1 LSFQVRGS
9 FILPGNLTYA
19 LSLKGCFFMSEE
31 YYRDAYGFWRIKGN
45 RKRNRRM
52 IAPCL
57 KYDSL

>member
-1 LSFQVRGS
+1 
-9 FILPGNLTYA
+9 LPINSAYA